1 MPFGVSLK
9 FSRTSDDEHLFR
21 HLARAVRVDQ
31 HRDRLGDADGVGEL
45 HGAAIGQIGRDDV
58 LRDVARHVARRAVDL
73 RRILARERAAA
84 VRGRAAVGVDDDL
97 AAGEAGV
104 AVRAADHE
112 AAGRVDQDARLRVHQ
127 RRRDDLLDDVLG
139 DVGAEL
145 LGRDLVAVLRRDDHG
160 VDADRRV
167 AVVLDADLGLAVRP
181 EVGRAALAAR
191 LRQPLA
197 QPVRQHDRQRHQLRR
212 LAAGVAEH
220 QALVAGAAGVHAHR
234 DVGRLAVDR
243 GDDAA
248 GVAVEPVLGVGVAD
262 FPDGLADQLLHVDVG
277 VGRDLAGDEAEAGR
291 DERLARHAAGRILR
305 EDRIQDAV
313 RNLIGDLVRMSFR
326 HRLGREQVAAFT
338 THVSPC
344 GSRCACQNR
353 SILPDP
359 PGRSTTD
366 DVIRAAAGVL
376 R

>member
-1 MPFGVSLK
+1 MSARSFSVETSSLCCDETTTVSTRMGVSPSYSTLTWALP
-9 FSRTSDDEHLFR
+9 SGRRYVEH
-21 HLARAVRVDQ
+21 
-31 HRDRLGDADGVGEL
+31 
-45 HGAAIGQIGRDDV
+45 
-58 LRDVARHVARRAVDL
+58 
-73 RRILARERAAA
+73 
-84 VRGRAAVGVDDDL
+84 
-97 AAGEAGV
+97 
-104 AVRAADHE
+104 
-112 AAGRVDQDARLRVHQ
+112 
-127 RRRDDLLDDVLG
+127 
-139 DVGAEL
+139 
-145 LGRDLVAVLRRDDHG
+145 
-160 VDADRRV
+160 
-167 AVVLDADLGLAVRP
+167 
-181 EVGRAALAAR
+181 ALAAR
-191 LRQPLA
+191 LREAFA

-243 GDDAA
+243 RDDAT
-248 GVAVEPVLGVGVAD
+248 GLAVESVLGGGVAD
-262 FPDGLADQLLHVDVG
+262 FLDGFADQLLHVDVG

-291 DERLARHAAGRILR
+291 DEGLARHAAGRILR

-326 HRLGREQVAAFT
+326 HRLGREQIAAFT

-366 DVIRAAAGVL
+366 DVIRTDVGVL
-376 R
+376 PDAGGLAGHRRGW